1 MNLASARA
9 EQIVEF
15 VISAMGA
22 QTEVQTAGGQFY
34 NPLNPRSGSNRYS
47 RQARGRT
54 IFPFCPAPFF
64 PPDLFLYLNFRR
76 LFNPTSTFFSFIV
89 YLSWT

>member
-1 MNLASARA
+1 MPFHQ
-9 EQIVEF
+9 QIVEF

-22 QTEVQTAGGQFY
+22 QTEVQTADQRVGAGGQFY

-54 IFPFCPAPFF
+54 IFPFISSRP
-64 PPDLFLYLNFRR
+64 LFVSKSRR
-76 LFNPTSTFFSFIV
+76 LFDPTSTFFKFIV
-89 YLSWT
+89 Y